1 MDSVMYEERF
11 ERWLKVSIGLARFDP
26 FIPNLVQS
34 LGKMDATL
42 CEMDVSLVEKY
53 KQGGNANEDYKLIQG
68 HLTHSYLW
76 VLGSYEVI
84 RTLTQ

>member
-42 CEMDVSLVEKY
+42 CEMS
-53 KQGGNANEDYKLIQG
+53 
-68 HLTHSYLW
+68 
-76 VLGSYEVI
+76 
-84 RTLTQ
+84 RTVQ

>member
-53 KQGGNANEDYKLIQG
+53 KQGGNANECHERCNSDP
-68 HLTHSYLW
+68 HPTP
-76 VLGSYEVI
+76 EI
-84 RTLTQ
+84 RSRG